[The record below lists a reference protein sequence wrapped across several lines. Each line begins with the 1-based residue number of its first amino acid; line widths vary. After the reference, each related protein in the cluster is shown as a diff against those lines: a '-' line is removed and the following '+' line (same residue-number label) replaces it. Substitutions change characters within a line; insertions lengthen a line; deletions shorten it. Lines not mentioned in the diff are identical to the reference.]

1 MDNQILINQAQH
13 LFVML
18 RAKQDESIVA
28 NDMVFNR
35 LSPVVRRAFR
45 RYRRRLQYLS
55 KSFILIE
62 ECKEYKKGK
71 EYTTWVCWIN
81 PEINQEISK

>member
-18 RAKQDESIVA
+18 RSKQHESPVA
-28 NDMVFNR
+28 NMVFDR

-45 RYRRRLQYLS
+45 RYRRRLQSLS
-55 KSFILIE
+55 ES
-62 ECKEYKKGK
+62 EYF
-71 EYTTWVCWIN
+71 Y
-81 PEINQEISK
+81 

>member
-18 RAKQDESIVA
+18 RAKQDESLVA
-28 NDMVFNR
+28 NDMVFDR

-45 RYRRRLQYLS
+45 RYRRRLQSLS
-55 KSFILIE
+55 KA
-62 ECKEYKKGK
+62 EYC
-71 EYTTWVCWIN
+71 Y
-81 PEINQEISK
+81 

>member
-18 RAKQDESIVA
+18 RSKQHESPVA
-28 NDMVFNR
+28 NNMAFDR

-45 RYRRRLQYLS
+45 RYRRRLQSLS
-55 KSFILIE
+55 E
-62 ECKEYKKGK
+62 PEYF
-71 EYTTWVCWIN
+71 Y
-81 PEINQEISK
+81 